1 MRPTGKVPSTGPT
14 ASRSTCL
21 ISVRKACSFGSS
33 IAALT
38 SSASG
43 GSLPSAPCNAI
54 NFFASS
60 RSSKRYVH
68 RSLPD
73 PSSEAGSPFELAKM
87 FEGTTRVLA

>member
-43 GSLPSAPCNAI
+43 GSLPSAPCNAT
-54 NFFASS
+54 NFLRLRARASAS
-60 RSSKRYVH
+60 YTAVF
-68 RSLPD
+68 LT
-73 PSSEAGSPFELAKM
+73 PSSEPGSAFELAKM
-87 FEGTTRVLA
+87 FEGTTQVLA